1 LYDSKSNEAQ
11 VFFKTVQ
18 NKMLWTVTSKA
29 VAELII
35 KRANADIPNMGLTKW
50 QSHRVKAEAALM
62 DGFVT
67 LSTHGR

>member
-1 LYDSKSNEAQ
+1 
-11 VFFKTVQ
+11 
-18 NKMLWTVTSKA
+18 MLWTVTSKA